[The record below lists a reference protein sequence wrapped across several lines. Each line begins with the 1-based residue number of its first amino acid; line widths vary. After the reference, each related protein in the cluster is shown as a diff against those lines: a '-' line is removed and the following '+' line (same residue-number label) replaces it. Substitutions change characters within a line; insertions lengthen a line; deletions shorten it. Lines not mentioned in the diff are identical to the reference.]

1 MAPLYEC
8 IVGFG
13 AKNCIRKGI
22 TEDGMG
28 SSFAGTRVLCTL

>member
-13 AKNCIRKGI
+13 ARNCIQKGK